1 MILLTFNIINNKPET
16 TSGSLLSDEKL
27 LEITISN
34 TNAII
39 RLLELHDIRCTFFID
54 VVLVGSLPQLM
65 KKLVSK
71 GHEVALY
78 NNGSSR
84 EAVAEAKDFV
94 EKITEKPVRGIRRK
108 TARLSVLQLKE
119 LGFMYISDV
128 ENAGIL
134 FPFRRLE
141 RTTEIF
147 EEAGLSIIPESI
159 SPYSQIPYND
169 FVFQMLPMEYY
180 KSMVAETL
188 KNEEFVMI
196 YLNTWQFTDHKDH
209 QLKIPFYRKLNTG
222 KKMEDKLERFLAW
235 IDEKE
240 YATTR
245 IKDYIF

>member
-1 MILLTFNIINNKPET
+1 MILLTFNILNNKPET
-16 TSGSLLSDEKL
+16 TSGSLLSNSQL

-54 VVLVGSLPQLM
+54 VALVGSLPQLM

-84 EAVAEAKDFV
+84 EAVGEAKDFA

-108 TARLSVLQLKE
+108 TARLSVQDLKD
-119 LGFMYISDV
+119 LNFIYISDI

-147 EEAGLSIIPESI
+147 EDSGVSIIPESI

-180 KSMVAETL
+180 KSMVTETL

-196 YLNTWQFTDHKDH
+196 YLNTWQFTNHKEN
-209 QLKIPFYRKLNTG
+209 QLKIPFYRRHNTG
-222 KKMEDKLERFLAW
+222 KKMEDKLEEFLRW
-235 IDEKE
+235 IDDKE
-240 YATTR
+240 HATTR